1 MYHSMLLDGVR
12 DLFLKTGRRLAVR
25 SIRLAFLAFL
35 LLVFLSI
42 FLVSLAPLCN
52 NIGFYLQNGG
62 RFSSRELL
70 QRPTRN
76 LQSDSDFVFN
86 DAAELLTDSDYGKA
100 EHLTLKLTID
110 ERTVRGTYTLS
121 GPGDRID
128 LLSDTMRVFTDTAV
142 DQLFGSVTVNG
153 NKLGFNQIELDP
165 NSTNDV
171 STLVMQSGSVPKN
184 AFLDVNLNPPPKTK
198 HLLFAAK
205 DIVLNSK
212 IPLQQAIGLS
222 NLSRTQ
228 NPNTFRITDAKTA
241 DSHFEL
247 ELSQQ
252 AQASEQPLAAM
263 MERAGLLRIPFAG
276 DLAESLL
283 WAVPYLLLLVLVVP
297 VSPGEIKPYGKVV
310 LLVLLLECGVTF
322 LQATRFDLGSI
333 ARTFPWI
340 QLSLMRL
347 TSSREPIR
355 SLYQQPISFAVVLF
369 AGVLWPNLVHRVI
382 SANSPLMP
390 RGTPR
395 KTSAILAASLA
406 SVALATV
413 LIVQTT
419 SSLPLVC
426 MALLLGLF
434 VIALFWLLWEFFGFW
449 EAVAKAVLG
458 GCAVAILGL
467 CVGLP
472 NFVNAPASYHWARS
486 AVAICISV
494 LVGTRISVAFL
505 NLSAVLL
512 QNVYLNLLVR
522 HKWIVL
528 AFALVLCSPAS
539 WIQNPSSIY
548 WEDVGSLIYLFR
560 DLFILAVIVSLIR
573 FLQKLDAKN
582 VWPSLTALDLDCGVA
597 LAITAFFSSTSVW
610 LYFPIPLIVGFI
622 LLRWFLFVEPVQVT
636 LASKLNADWKH
647 LVHSVLALQRAEK
660 LEEDV
665 QNGLKDKLTKAEI
678 EFADYQS
685 RLAAITGDAK
695 RQRDLLTD
703 HGWPVDRLLFSYGT
717 ANSAWI
723 SGRNAAL
730 YSLVFALPW
739 IVLSIRD
746 LLKERSGVTYL
757 LLYFLSSTVMIIA
770 RWALY
775 GFFFGYFYA
784 YLRGHNGLQKALA
797 FWFTLVVPSVLAS
810 VLAFSLDKQS
820 LAPLLFWA
828 AEMFLHCML
837 LGLFIGELQPLWKA
851 DLSWRQLL
859 DFHKVTGLS
868 VWGSSFLLALGAAV
882 TTALSSG
889 LGSLINQGLKF
900 VGVLPANLMK

>member
-1 MYHSMLLDGVR
+1 MHHTTLLDGVR
-12 DLFLKTGRRLAVR
+12 DLPLKTGRRLAVR
-25 SIRLAFLAFL
+25 STRLAFIAFL
-35 LLVFLSI
+35 LLVVLSV
-42 FLVSLAPLCN
+42 FLVSLTPLCV

-62 RFSSRELL
+62 QFSSRELL
-70 QRPTRN
+70 ERPTRN
-76 LQSDSDFVFN
+76 LQSDSDFELN
-86 DAAELLTDSDYGKA
+86 DAAELLTDSDLGKA
-100 EHLTLKLTID
+100 EHLTLKLMID
-110 ERTVRGTYTLS
+110 ERTVRGTYVLS

-128 LLSDTMRVFTDTAV
+128 LLSNTMRAFTDSAV

-171 STLVMQSGSVPKN
+171 STLVTQSGSVPRS
-184 AFLDVNLNPPPKTK
+184 AFLDINLDPPPKTK

-212 IPLQQAIGLS
+212 VPLEQAIGLS

-228 NPNTFRITDAKTA
+228 NPNTFRITDAKTVE
-241 DSHFEL
+241 SHFEI

-252 AQASEQPLAAM
+252 AQASEQPLATM
-263 MERAGLLRIPFAG
+263 MERSGLLKIPFAG
-276 DLAESLL
+276 DLAETLL
-283 WAVPYLLLLVLVVP
+283 WAVPYLLLLLLVVR
-297 VSPGEIKPYGKVV
+297 VSPEDIQPYRKVV

-322 LQATRFDLGSI
+322 LQATRFDLGSV
-333 ARTFPWI
+333 ARTFTWI
-340 QLSLMRL
+340 QLPLMRL
-347 TSSREPIR
+347 TSSQEQIR

-369 AGVLWPNLVHRVI
+369 AGILWPNLVHRVMRP
-382 SANSPLMP
+382 NSPLIP
-390 RGTPR
+390 RRTPR
-395 KTSAILAASLA
+395 KISAIIVASLA
-406 SVALATV
+406 SAALATV
-413 LIVQTT
+413 LIAQTT
-419 SSLPLVC
+419 SSVPLIC

-434 VIALFWLLWEFFGFW
+434 VITLFWLLWEFFGFW
-449 EAVAKAVLG
+449 EAVVKAILG
-458 GCAVAILGL
+458 GGAAAILGL

-472 NFVNAPASYHWARS
+472 NFVNAHASYHWAIS
-486 AVAICISV
+486 AVAIGISV

-505 NLSAVLL
+505 NLSTVLL
-512 QNVYLNLLVR
+512 QNVYLDFLVR
-522 HKWIVL
+522 HKWIAL
-528 AFALVLCSPAS
+528 AFVLVLCSPAS

-560 DLFILAVIVSLIR
+560 DLFILAVIVSVMK
-573 FLQKLDAKN
+573 FLQRLDEQN
-582 VWPSLTALDLDCGVA
+582 IWPSLTVLDLDCGVA

-610 LYFPIPLIVGFI
+610 FYFPIPLITGFV
-622 LLRWFLFVEPVQVT
+622 LLRWFLFVEPEQVT
-636 LASKLNADWKH
+636 LASKLNADWKR
-647 LVHSVLALQRAEK
+647 LIHSVLALQRAEK

-665 QNGLKDKLTKAEI
+665 QKGLKDKLTKAEI

-685 RLAAITGDAK
+685 RLAAVTGDAQ
-695 RQRDLLTD
+695 RQRELLTVD
-703 HGWPVDRLLFSYGT
+703 GWPVDRLLFSYGT
-717 ANSAWI
+717 ANSAWM
-723 SGRNAAL
+723 SGCNAAL

-746 LLKERSGVTYL
+746 LLKERSWVTYL

-837 LGLFIGELQPLWKA
+837 LGLIIGELQPLWKA

-889 LGSLINQGLKF
+889 LGALINQGLKF
-900 VGVLPANLMK
+900 VGVLPAK